1 MNYNIRL
8 IENKQAEQELYLP
21 FHYLS
26 DQSAR
31 HRPGQYTFGAFDG
44 PRLVAACGFAGF
56 PVAELFKGIWGIED
70 FRSFDQSGFH
80 ELSRLCIHPDYQVT
94 KGLASWF
101 VSRCLKR
108 LKVVYAEQKKRC
120 RAILSYA
127 DDDQHSGVIYAACNF
142 RYYGLSAPKFN
153 IWTPLSAAQGGKFL
167 EPSKRPGRNETHWK
181 QQSRG
186 WRDHLDNGGIKVPR
200 GRKHRFLITWDKSLP
215 PVLWNKVEWK
225 NNKKDQIINTHP
237 ASTAHLRN
245 QQQTEES

>member
-120 RAILSYA
+120 RAVLSYA

-153 IWTPLSAAQGGKFL
+153 IWTPFSAAQGGKFL